1 MCECER
7 ESVCKN
13 EIHLVELKTLTQVT
27 GDALRPDVKSVE
39 TSGQLKSLVTSVS
52 KKQGRV

>member
-1 MCECER
+1 VGER
-7 ESVCKN
+7 EKNEN
-13 EIHLVELKTLTQVT
+13 EIHLVELKTSTRVT

-39 TSGQLKSLVTSVS
+39 TSGQLKSSVTFVS